1 METLFIYLIKS
12 SGLIATFYI
21 SYYLFLR
28 KETFF
33 TSNRWFL
40 LSGLFTSILL
50 PLVIIKKIIWIAAS
64 PKTYDFANLPLQ
76 TAAGTGKASFEI
88 NWYLILIGVYVIGL
102 LLLLFKFL
110 FDFRQLT
117 IVLKGKTIQQQ
128 ADFKYIDVNENVSPF
143 SYFNYIVYNSAL
155 YSPPELENIL
165 EHEKVH
171 CKQNHSIDVIVAN
184 LFCMLFWYNPF
195 IWLYKKSILQ
205 NLEFIA
211 DYEATKKITDK
222 KAYQITL
229 LKVTTHDHCVAISNH
244 FYQSLI
250 KKRIIMLNKN
260 QSKRRNSWKYA
271 LIIPALIGFII
282 LFQIKTIAQEKE
294 PTTSWNKKVNQENEI
309 QFVINKNS
317 SEEELKNESKKLKEQ
332 HGITLK
338 CSKVKRNP
346 QGEIT
351 GIKVEFKDKNGNKGV
366 SHVEGDKPIESIY
379 FYKNNETIGFGKPKT
394 VRIYANVSGDGS
406 KNDDASDSNDSIT
419 SEDNFNFD
427 FDIEVPEPA
436 EMPELAEVPEIPEVP
451 YINSKKSK
459 IIIKKGGKK
468 PVVIINGK
476 MVEGD
481 DSILNEKEIAELK
494 EAFVM
499 NEDGEDTQIIING
512 KDMSKIRNEALQRA
526 QIEIKRINP
535 QVKAQ
540 IEKNKEMVRRE
551 MERVKPKIEKAKREM
566 ELSKPEMEKA
576 KAEMLQAKAEM
587 IKAKA
592 EMEAARTEL
601 EKAKAEL
608 QRKSKN

>member
-1 METLFIYLIKS
+1 MKALFIYLLKS
-12 SGLIATFYI
+12 SGLIATFYL

-40 LSGLFTSILL
+40 LLGLFTSTLL
-50 PLVIIKKIIWIAAS
+50 PLVTLKKTIWVEAA
-64 PKTYDFANLPLQ
+64 PKNYDFAEIPLQ
-76 TAAGTGKASFEI
+76 TAAGTGTASFEI
-88 NWYLILIGVYVIGL
+88 NWYLILIGIYVIGL
-102 LLLLFKFL
+102 LLFLFKFL

-128 ADFKYIDVNENVSPF
+128 ADFKCIDVSENVSPF

-155 YSPPELENIL
+155 YSPSELENIL

-171 CKQNHSIDVIVAN
+171 CKQNHSIDVIIAN

-211 DYEATKKITDK
+211 DYEATKNITDK

-260 QSKRRNSWKYA
+260 QSKRRNFWKYA

-366 SHVEGDKPIESIY
+366 SHVEGDKPIQSIY

-394 VRIYANVSGDGS
+394 VRIYANVSGNGS

-551 MERVKPKIEKAKREM
+551 MERVKPQIEKAKREM